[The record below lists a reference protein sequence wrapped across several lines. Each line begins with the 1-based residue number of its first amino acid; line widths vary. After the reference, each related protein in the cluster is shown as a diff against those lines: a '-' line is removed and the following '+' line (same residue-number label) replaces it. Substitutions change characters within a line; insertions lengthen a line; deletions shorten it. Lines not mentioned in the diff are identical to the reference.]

1 MRSGFHPWPSRKSS
15 PRAEDFRAVLVET
28 LTDEPLKH
36 TVYVRERV
44 IFLKSGLWWR
54 VPNVTIRLIYDT
66 RGMGQIDLSQAHFQD
81 LCACYSSGPDHEHKV
96 VEGLEAKLH
105 RAAQV

>member
-1 MRSGFHPWPSRKSS
+1 MRSCFHPWPSRKSS

-36 TVYVRERV
+36 TVYVREYV

-66 RGMGQIDLSQAHFQD
+66 RGMGQIDMSQAHFQD
-81 LCACYSSGPDHEHKV
+81 LYACYSSGPDHEHRV

-105 RAAQV
+105 RVGQV